1 MNARI
6 DSVGTT
12 GVPCTDIA
20 ALRAARSQRTVPR
33 PANYGTTR
41 KQALLPV
48 SMRTAYNQDLHPLNL
63 RSEGAS
69 RRKAA
74 LLLMTPSSSTIR
86 TNVYVDG
93 FNLYYGAAK
102 DTLYKWV
109 NLADLC
115 LQVMPGLT
123 LNRIRYFTALV
134 KPRPSNPQIRLR
146 QEIYIRALETLPNLT
161 VHYGH
166 YLLSEVSMPLA
177 SPPPSGSRFAKVIKL
192 EEKGSDVNLATYMLA
207 DAFRKDCD
215 QLIVITND
223 SDLVE
228 PVRII
233 NKELRIPV
241 GIFNPQTSDT
251 AIRRSR
257 ITGQPLQPARPS
269 IELRKVAKFNR
280 DITSEGA
287 QSHMALSQFPSQL
300 IDAQGRTITKPTGW

>member
-1 MNARI
+1 M
-6 DSVGTT
+6 
-12 GVPCTDIA
+12 
-20 ALRAARSQRTVPR
+20 
-33 PANYGTTR
+33 
-41 KQALLPV
+41 
-48 SMRTAYNQDLHPLNL
+48 
-63 RSEGAS
+63 
-69 RRKAA
+69 
-74 LLLMTPSSSTIR
+74 
-86 TNVYVDG
+86 
-93 FNLYYGAAK
+93 
-102 DTLYKWV
+102 
-109 NLADLC
+109 
-115 LQVMPGLT
+115 
-123 LNRIRYFTALV
+123 
-134 KPRPSNPQIRLR
+134 
-146 QEIYIRALETLPNLT
+146 
-161 VHYGH
+161 
-166 YLLSEVSMPLA
+166 
-177 SPPPSGSRFAKVIKL
+177 
-192 EEKGSDVNLATYMLA
+192 NLATYMLA

-257 ITGQPLQPARPS
+257 ITGQPLQQARPS